1 MQTPPLAKVH
11 EPDSAMAECQQ
22 ASGQVA
28 RGFASVDE
36 DAGVEEPVNYHPTT
50 ESDVREGDNGLV
62 DAEQTAVSNCESKA
76 ANADDMTEA

>member
-50 ESDVREGDNGLV
+50 ES
-62 DAEQTAVSNCESKA
+62 VS
-76 ANADDMTEA
+76 